1 MRVRLAVNALCVIGL
16 LAFGSSL
23 FGQDLGPHF
32 KKIKDGI
39 YVQVSQDG
47 NSNCGIIVTSEGV
60 VLVDSGH
67 NPTDSREILA
77 AVQKLTNQ
85 PVRFLVDTETHGDH
99 TTGHWVFSPPAMV
112 INATGAG
119 KGMRDAF
126 NPERMEN
133 LRKQSPE
140 MAKAAEGYKLVVPQ
154 IEYPEKMTLQLG
166 GKTIEILRLKNVH
179 SEADSAVWLP
189 QERVLFAAS
198 ATGPRRLNNIRPT
211 VNISDILSAVR
222 MMKALNPE
230 VVIPGHGAPSTTQM
244 FDEIEQYYA
253 LLFERVGAKA
263 REGKSL
269 EQIKQEVKMPEYAS
283 WANQDRLPN
292 NIEAAH
298 RAVRERA
305 N

>member
-1 MRVRLAVNALCVIGL
+1 MRVRVAVAASVIGAWVFTSTL
-16 LAFGSSL
+16 W
-23 FGQDLGPHF
+23 GQDLGPHF

-39 YVQVSQDG
+39 YVQTAMDG

-85 PVRFLVDTETHGDH
+85 PVRFLIDTETHGDH

-126 NPERMEN
+126 NPARMDD

-140 MAKAAEGYKLVVPQ
+140 MAKAAEGYKLVTPQ
-154 IEYPEKMTLQLG
+154 IEYPEKMTLSLG
-166 GKTIEILRLKNVH
+166 GKVIEILRLNNVH

-189 QERVLFAAS
+189 QDGVLFAAS
-198 ATGPRRLNNIRPT
+198 ATGPRRLNNIRPV
-211 VNISDILSAVR
+211 VNISDILAAVR

-244 FDEIEQYYA
+244 FDDIEKYYA
-253 LLFERVGAKA
+253 LLFERVGAKV

-269 EQIKQEVKMPEYAS
+269 DQIKQEVKMPEYAS

-298 RAVRERA
+298 RALRGRA

>member
-1 MRVRLAVNALCVIGL
+1 MRVKLAIVVCVTGILAYSSALW
-16 LAFGSSL
+16 
-23 FGQDLGPHF
+23 GQDLGPHF

-39 YVQVSQDG
+39 YVQTAMDG

-67 NPTDSREILA
+67 NPPDSREILD
-77 AVQKLTNQ
+77 AVKKLTNQ
-85 PVRFLVDTETHGDH
+85 PIRFLIDTETHGDH
-99 TTGHWVFSPPAMV
+99 TTGHWVFSPPTV
-112 INATGAG
+112 IINAAGAG

-126 NPERMEN
+126 SATRTDD

-140 MAKAAEGYKLVVPQ
+140 MAKAAEGYKLVTPQ
-154 IEYPEKMTLQLG
+154 IEYQEKMTLQLG
-166 GKTIEILRLKNVH
+166 GKTIEILRLNNVH
-179 SEADSAVWLP
+179 SEADSAIWLP
-189 QERVLFAAS
+189 QDRVLFAAS
-198 ATGPRRLNNIRPT
+198 ATGPRRLNNIRPV
-211 VNISDILSAVR
+211 VNISDILAAVR

-244 FDEIEQYYA
+244 FDDIEKYYA
-253 LLFERVGAKA
+253 LLFERVGAKV

-269 EQIKQEVKMPEYAS
+269 DQIKQEVKMPEYAS

-298 RAVRERA
+298 RALRGRA

>member
-1 MRVRLAVNALCVIGL
+1 MRARLSINIFFFAGL
-16 LAFGSSL
+16 LLFGASV

-32 KKIKDGI
+32 RKIKDGI
-39 YVQVSQDG
+39 YVQVSAEG
-47 NSNCGIIVTSEGV
+47 NANCGIIVTSEGV

-67 NPTDSREILA
+67 NPTDSREVLA
-77 AVQKLTNQ
+77 AVKKLTNQ
-85 PVRFLVDTETHGDH
+85 PIRFLINTETHGDH
-99 TTGHWVFSPPAMV
+99 TTGHWVFSPPTV
-112 INATGAG
+112 IINAAGAG

-126 NPERMEN
+126 SATRIDD

-140 MAKAAEGYKLVVPQ
+140 MAKAAEGYKLVTPQ
-154 IEYPEKMTLQLG
+154 IEYDEKTTLQLG
-166 GKTIEILRLKNVH
+166 GKTIEILRLHNVH
-179 SEADSAVWLP
+179 SEADSAIWLP
-189 QERVLFAAS
+189 QDRVLFAAS
-198 ATGPRRLNNIRPT
+198 ATGPRRLNNIRPV
-211 VNISDILSAVR
+211 VNISDILAAVR

-244 FDEIEQYYA
+244 FEEIDAYYA
-253 LLFERVGAKA
+253 LLFERVGAKV

-269 EQIKQEVKMPEYAS
+269 DQIKQEVMMPEYAS

-298 RAVRERA
+298 RALRGRA